1 MWTRL
6 LAGTAMLAL
15 VAACGTRDAQ
25 QSASADSLSRDL
37 QLAPADT
44 SATLNDQPA
53 PEATPPAQAAP
64 ARKPQPKPQPR
75 PQPEQPAARPV
86 QKPVAPAP
94 SVLPAGT
101 VIQAAA
107 TDSIS
112 SRHNKPGES
121 MTASVG
127 SDIRDARGQVVIP
140 AGSVIT
146 FTIAE
151 LAPAENKS
159 AKDGKLALTP
169 TSVRINGEDH
179 PLSASVDSVEHYLK
193 GRGVTAGDAAKVGAG
208 AVGGAIAGRILG
220 GKQGTVI
227 GGAVGA
233 AVGTGVAVETADRD
247 VVIPAGATI
256 LITLKEVFA
265 LN

>member
-6 LAGTAMLAL
+6 LTGTAMLAL
-15 VAACGTRDAQ
+15 VAACGTRDAN
-25 QSASADSLSRDL
+25 QSATADSLSRDL
-37 QLAPADT
+37 QLAPADST
-44 SATLNDQPA
+44 AALNDQPA
-53 PEATPPAQAAP
+53 APPAAP
-64 ARKPQPKPQPR
+64 APVT
-75 PQPEQPAARPV
+75 RPV
-86 QKPVAPAP
+86 QKTQPQPTRPRPTPRPVAPAP
-94 SVLPAGT
+94 VVLAAGT

-121 MTASVG
+121 MTASVD
-127 SDIRDARGQVVIP
+127 SDIRDAKGRVVIP

-159 AKDGKLALTP
+159 QKDGKLALTA

-179 PLSASVDSVEHYLK
+179 PISASVDSVEHYLK
-193 GRGVTAGDAAKVGAG
+193 GRGVTAGDAAKVGVG

-220 GKQGTVI
+220 GKKGTVI

-256 LITLKEVFA
+256 LITLKDVFA